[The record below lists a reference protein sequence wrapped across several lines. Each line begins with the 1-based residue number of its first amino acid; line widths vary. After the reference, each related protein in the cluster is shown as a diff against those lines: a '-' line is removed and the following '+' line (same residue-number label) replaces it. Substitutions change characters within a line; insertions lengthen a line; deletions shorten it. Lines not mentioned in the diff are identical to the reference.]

1 MRNLFERIRHR
12 WRARRRG
19 LSEDRVVCYNRPRRQ
34 KQTCTLNTLMH
45 TLVIIHLIACF
56 LMIGAILLQSGK
68 GAEIGAAFG
77 GSSQTVFGSRGPAN
91 FLSKFTVVVAV
102 VFMVTSL
109 SLAILA
115 KERTFS
121 STVIDLKKKET
132 PPQRPR
138 RSHGQTGSRLAFL
151 LIPPPPTSQT
161 IFTILRTLK
170 KGCQQG
176 RSDREPEAYG
186 LIKTLRV

>member
-1 MRNLFERIRHR
+1 
-12 WRARRRG
+12 
-19 LSEDRVVCYNRPRRQ
+19 
-34 KQTCTLNTLMH
+34 MH
-45 TLVIIHLIACF
+45 TLVIIIHIIACF

-102 VFMVTSL
+102 VFMITSL

-132 PPQRPR
+132 SQPAPAAPADKPATD
-138 RSHGQTGSRLAFL
+138 SHS
-151 LIPPPPTSQT
+151 S
-161 IFTILRTLK
+161 
-170 KGCQQG
+170 
-176 RSDREPEAYG
+176 SDPAAH
-186 LIKTLRV
+186 